1 MVIVGCRAP
10 VIGGPGLTETM
21 HQQLG
26 SDMVTSPSFSDM
38 KHHVPNEGIN
48 VEASAQPGQVGIRIA
63 CMRCA
68 GCDAGT

>member
-1 MVIVGCRAP
+1 
-10 VIGGPGLTETM
+10 M